1 MVKKKMEVCA
11 GSCNIDLTHITF
23 ANLATSPYNLRDITR
38 NDTKVVQELIR
49 DNYRYI
55 YLDSVEDF
63 GVDWVNELLAKTLKE
78 STQRGAIFDKGD
90 FWITVDPY
98 QGLGDTHSS

>member
-1 MVKKKMEVCA
+1 MLTRGGGGVRQLLTIA
-11 GSCNIDLTHITF
+11 DLTHIKF

-38 NDTKVVQELIR
+38 NNTKVVEDLIR
-49 DNYRYI
+49 DKYRYI

-78 STQRGAIFDKGD
+78 STQRGGKILDKGD

-98 QGLGDTHSS
+98 